1 MNGESILCLA
11 AAYVDRSKLTKSTIS
26 TYASG
31 SGDLLGRLGS
41 GHDITTRRAAKI
53 TKWFSD
59 HWPID
64 LAWPADIPRPPPA
77 EDSPYALA
85 LAAQAQNLN
94 ESAKD
99 SENPLNPLSLNS
111 RGELAS
117 PKALAASLLPSY
129 AGEAQMQSMLDS
141 YYQLT
146 RQYADG
152 CACADKSPRK
162 GTQAARLLDA
172 LIQAGDVRFQARIDQ
187 AAEFRAISERLGLA
201 S

>member
-1 MNGESILCLA
+1 MDKRNISFLFDLYALNLGLSTSRVSFLIVGYGTFYKRLESGCSCTL
-11 AAYVDRSKLTKSTIS
+11 K
-26 TYASG
+26 TYNRV
-31 SGDLLGRLGS
+31 LQ
-41 GHDITTRRAAKI
+41 
-53 TKWFSD
+53 WFSD
-59 HWPID
+59 HWPLD

-77 EDSPYALA
+77 EDSPYAQA

-99 SENPLNPLSLNS
+99 SDSGNPLAVNS

-117 PKALAASLLPSY
+117 PKALAAALLPSY

-152 CACADKSPRK
+152 CPRADKSPRQ

-172 LIQAGDVRFQARIDQ
+172 LVSAGDVRFQARIDQ
-187 AAEFRAISERLGLA
+187 AAEFRAISARLGLA